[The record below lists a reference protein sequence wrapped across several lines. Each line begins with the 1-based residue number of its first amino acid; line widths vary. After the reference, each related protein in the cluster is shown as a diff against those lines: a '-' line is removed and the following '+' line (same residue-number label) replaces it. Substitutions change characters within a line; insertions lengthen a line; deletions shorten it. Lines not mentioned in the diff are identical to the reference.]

1 MLAAVLNKCNCFA
14 YDLNK
19 PTWCYFVRG
28 VWQSALLFAKR
39 NERDFYGW
47 DLAL

>member
-1 MLAAVLNKCNCFA
+1 MFAVVLNKCNCFA

-19 PTWCYFVRG
+19 PTRCYLVRG
-28 VWQSALLFAKR
+28 VWQSALFAKR
-39 NERDFYGW
+39 NERDFYSW